1 MSKKENGIVGLIVIL
16 LLGYLVSPW
25 VQLLRIKNAFMEQDV
40 VGLERYVDW
49 TTVRNGLKEDM
60 TALLGERVASKDD
73 DFVKGM
79 ALLLGPTII
88 DRIVSTVSAAT
99 TLKFF
104 QKNNLQETWG
114 NSDAFLFNGNYT
126 AIDEFSV
133 WLKDGSKSRIVMSF
147 DHFQWVVKR
156 VVLDGDMAKIL
167 AELGSGQEAGATN
180 STASNLANLELP
192 KNETFHFGQNALRIH
207 YEDQRSLYG
216 NEAFL
221 NDKSIVQN
229 DYVHLYKALPNEE
242 KPELVILANTC
253 SGTACTFNE
262 LTVVD
267 LSTTPPVFN
276 SEICVPYDDL
286 GSGSKDDLVRL
297 SYSKDM
303 LKIDTET
310 CDKNKFGDQIK
321 ASYIY
326 DRKIHA
332 LYRDG
337 DFDKNL
343 LSFANQHPD
352 VLFSEG
358 SIYRPNLVK
367 LLGDQFRDVR
377 DRLGMSDSIQIK
389 EGKYLFSSGCMR
401 HACGTSDD
409 QAAIIIDLATKEAWV
424 AWTDSGIMHFRLT
437 KPLAELNEISSNDYD
452 VSHLLTKWGGD
463 IGAYK
468 KNKTLWMTIE
478 KELIRGNFDLEYNRT
493 NFDNL
498 PTTQK
503 MTMQES
509 LLLKR
514 QISSC
519 WLSTSKGLKS
529 TYPSVDLII
538 NVNPNRSIRDAS
550 VENQNRA
557 ENDPSFRLVAESAI
571 RALKEKDCQTLDL
584 PISKFDVWKTIRFRF
599 DPKVISQQN
608 RSSQN
613 EASEKALKPLNSS
626 ASGVPP
632 VLIRVISDK
641 DWPFV
646 RQALQFAFS
655 LGEKKEAVNWENS
668 GTGTTG
674 SVYQSGDGVS
684 PDGCRQFRVT
694 NLSAPNSISSNIDVC
709 ADGGFR

>member
-1 MSKKENGIVGLIVIL
+1 
-16 LLGYLVSPW
+16 
-25 VQLLRIKNAFMEQDV
+25 
-40 VGLERYVDW
+40 
-49 TTVRNGLKEDM
+49 
-60 TALLGERVASKDD
+60 
-73 DFVKGM
+73 
-79 ALLLGPTII
+79 
-88 DRIVSTVSAAT
+88 
-99 TLKFF
+99 
-104 QKNNLQETWG
+104 
-114 NSDAFLFNGNYT
+114 
-126 AIDEFSV
+126 
-133 WLKDGSKSRIVMSF
+133 MSF

-192 KNETFHFGQNALRIH
+192 KNEIFHFGQNSLRIH

-221 NDKSIVQN
+221 NDRSIVQN

-276 SEICVPYDDL
+276 SEICVPYDGL
-286 GSGSKDDLVRL
+286 GSGAKDDLIRI

-310 CDKNKFGDQIK
+310 CDKNKFGDQRK

-337 DFDKNL
+337 DFDKSL
-343 LSFANQHPD
+343 LGFANQHPD
-352 VLFSEG
+352 VLFSEN
-358 SIYRPNLVK
+358 SIYRQNLVS

-377 DRLGMSDSIQIK
+377 DRLGMSDSLQIK
-389 EGKYLFSSGCMR
+389 EGKYLFTSGCMR

-409 QAAIIIDLATKEAWV
+409 QAVLIIDLRTKEAWA
-424 AWTDSGIMHFRLT
+424 AWTDSGIVHFRLT
-437 KPLAELNEISSNDYD
+437 RPLAELKEISSDDYD
-452 VSHLLTKWGGD
+452 ISHLLTKWGGD

-468 KNKTLWMTIE
+468 KNETLWMTIE
-478 KELIRGNFDLEYNRT
+478 KELIRGNFELDYNKPS
-493 NFDNL
+493 FSNL
-498 PTTQK
+498 PTTEK
-503 MTMQES
+503 LTMQES

-519 WLSTSKGLKS
+519 WLSTSKGLKP
-529 TYPSVDLII
+529 TDPSVDLII
-538 NVNPNRSIRDAS
+538 NVNPDRSIRDAD
-550 VENQNRA
+550 VENQNRLK
-557 ENDPSFRLVAESAI
+557 NDSSFHLVAETAI
-571 RALKEKDCQTLDL
+571 RALKERDCQTLDL
-584 PISKFDVWKTIRFRF
+584 PASKFDVWKTIRFRF
-599 DPKVISQQN
+599 DPKIIPQQN
-608 RSSQN
+608 RSFQKVSG
-613 EASEKALKPLNSS
+613 EESPTPLN
-626 ASGVPP
+626 ASGNGVPP
-632 VLIRVISDK
+632 VLIRVISNE

-655 LGEKKEAVNWENS
+655 LGEKKEAVNWENTA
-668 GTGTTG
+668 TGTTG
-674 SVYQSGDGVS
+674 SVYQSGDGES

-694 NLSAPNSISSNIDVC
+694 NLSMRSSMSSNIDVC
-709 ADGGFR
+709 SDGDYR